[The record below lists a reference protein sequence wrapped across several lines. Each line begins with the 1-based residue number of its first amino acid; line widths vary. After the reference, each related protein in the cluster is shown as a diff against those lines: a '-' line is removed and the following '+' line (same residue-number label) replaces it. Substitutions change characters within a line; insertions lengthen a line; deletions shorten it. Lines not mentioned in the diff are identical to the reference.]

1 MLEIIAR
8 QEGLAAY
15 QLPDGKLFQ
24 DVRDCMFV
32 SPQHLRVEALTPS
45 GMAFE
50 GRSFGRQLGLNEVM
64 RVGPP

>member
-1 MLEIIAR
+1 MLEIIAG

-32 SPQHLRVEALTPS
+32 SPQHLHVEALTPS
-45 GMAFE
+45 EMAFE
-50 GRSFGRQLGLNEVM
+50 GRSFGR
-64 RVGPP
+64 